1 MSSMRKWEA
10 IRLAYPIKK
19 LGTVLQ
25 KKFLVIP
32 GSDLREQKPEHVSP
46 VIRGTS
52 RQQFP
57 AK

>member
-1 MSSMRKWEA
+1 MRKWEA